1 MPSEFSISQPLFLN
15 FENDIK
21 LIYTKI
27 YLRVYMKAISKV
39 KSTIQILDITIIVKD
54 ICILM
59 TC

>member
-1 MPSEFSISQPLFLN
+1 M
-15 FENDIK
+15 
-21 LIYTKI
+21 